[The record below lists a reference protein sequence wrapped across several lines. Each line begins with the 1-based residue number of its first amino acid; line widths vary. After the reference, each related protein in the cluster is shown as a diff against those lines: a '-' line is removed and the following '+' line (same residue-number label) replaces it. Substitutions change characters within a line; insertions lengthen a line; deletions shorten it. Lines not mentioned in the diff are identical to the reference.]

1 MKYKV
6 ETIKKLMTAKSLL
19 KEQRTQNAVRHVLM
33 YALLLKTGAH
43 IPSEKEGIIKAKK
56 I

>member
-6 ETIKKLMTAKSLL
+6 ETKELMTAKSLL

-33 YALLLKTGAH
+33 YVSSLKIGAH